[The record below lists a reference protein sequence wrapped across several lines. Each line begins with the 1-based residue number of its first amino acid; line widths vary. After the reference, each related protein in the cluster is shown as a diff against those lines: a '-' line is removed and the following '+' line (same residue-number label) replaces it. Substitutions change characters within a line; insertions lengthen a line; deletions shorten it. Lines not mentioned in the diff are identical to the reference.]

1 MLKVSLST
9 DESTKKIY
17 EAHPMLKTHF
27 VNVWFE
33 TEREELISM
42 MEELEEE
49 KKVFRN
55 GDTVITNDLE
65 FEWKD
70 DVLYLHEK
78 YQLGK

>member
-1 MLKVSLST
+1 VIKVTLST
-9 DESTKKIY
+9 DESTQKIY
-17 EAHPMLKTHF
+17 ETHPMLKTHF

-49 KKVFRN
+49 KKVFKN

-65 FEWKD
+65 F
-70 DVLYLHEK
+70 
-78 YQLGK
+78 

>member
-1 MLKVSLST
+1 
-9 DESTKKIY
+9 
-17 EAHPMLKTHF
+17 
-27 VNVWFE
+27 
-33 TEREELISM
+33 M

-49 KKVFRN
+49 KKVLRN

-70 DVLYLHEK
+70 DVLYLYEK